1 MRVVRFNEG
10 KGGKPNSHQERWGQH
25 KKQIGWLVGIEG
37 VIARENT
44 PIYRYAEV
52 RKAIANN
59 ELIFIVEGESCAGA
73 LWDLGLTDL

>member
-1 MRVVRFNEG
+1 
-10 KGGKPNSHQERWGQH
+10 
-25 KKQIGWLVGIEG
+25 LVGIER
-37 VIARENT
+37 VIARENI

-59 ELIFIVEGESCAGA
+59 ELIFIVEGESCADA